1 MRSAPF
7 TIALMTLLAPCVLSA
22 GDPKDV
28 AGTSF
33 FDPAVIGQPVRWRD
47 GVVKYF
53 VDQGALNSQVDN
65 LHAIEMVDAAASLWT
80 KVSTAGVVLT
90 NSGPL
95 PEDVV
100 SSNVVPGPHLFG
112 NPTFAR
118 PYSAAPSSS
127 SFPAA
132 VIFDEDGGIIDSL
145 FGAGSADPASC
156 QNDGV
161 FAWLDG
167 IRTDATISHAVILL
181 NGRCATNAGLVAM
194 MQYQLTRAFGRILG
208 LDYAQVNRGTSAN
221 GQPDAAFGWP
231 IMDPLSLPPKAQLQ
245 LHVSMESFPLFP
257 PPSQEYLRPLQ
268 G

>member
-22 GDPKDV
+22 GDLKYV

-181 NGRCATNAGLVAM
+181 NGRCATSAGLVAM

-208 LDYAQVNRGTSAN
+208 LDYAQVKLATQSSIATSRIDGVVSFVPASIPGVPTAVAGLATSGN
-221 GQPDAAFGWP
+221 FGMQT
-231 IMDPLSLPPKAQLQ
+231 ISIDR
-245 LHVSMESFPLFP
+245 FP
-257 PPSQEYLRPLQ
+257 
-268 G
+268 

>member
-1 MRSAPF
+1 
-7 TIALMTLLAPCVLSA
+7 MTLLAPCVLSA